1 MKTSSTIHSFVLS
14 EQEGQT
20 LLTAQ
25 EYPWSVLQVIPTT
38 PADFDRTVAALRERG
53 MVAHHDTDR
62 TFCIIHLA
70 SGDHDGQHPERH
82 ITITQDNY
90 KQVIEDLKDTMTQ
103 AAVWYET
110 NIIEPFKNDRK
121 LWHK

>member
-1 MKTSSTIHSFVLS
+1 MMNAAKTIRSFLLS
-14 EQEGQT
+14 QQEGQT

-38 PADFDRTVAALRERG
+38 PADFDRTVAALKERG

-82 ITITQDNY
+82 IAVTQDNHM
-90 KQVIEDLKDTMTQ
+90 QIVEDLKDTMAQ
-103 AAVWYET
+103 AAAWYKT
-110 NIIEPFKNDRK
+110 NIIDTAKY
-121 LWHK
+121 

>member
-1 MKTSSTIHSFVLS
+1 MLS
-14 EQEGQT
+14 EQEGHI
-20 LLTAQ
+20 LITAQ

-38 PADFDRTVAALRERG
+38 PADFDSTVAALKHRG

-82 ITITQDNY
+82 ITITQNNHM
-90 KQVIEDLKDTMTQ
+90 QIIEELKDVMAQ

-110 NIIEPFKNDRK
+110 NIIEPFKNGRK
-121 LWHK
+121 LWQK

>member
-1 MKTSSTIHSFVLS
+1 MKTSSTIHSFLLS
-14 EQEGQT
+14 EQEGHT

-38 PADFDRTVAALRERG
+38 PADFTRTVAALKERG

-82 ITITQDNY
+82 IAITQDNY
-90 KQVIEDLKDTMTQ
+90 KQIIEDLKDTMTQ

-110 NIIEPFKNDRK
+110 NIIEHFKNDRK
-121 LWHK
+121 L

>member
-1 MKTSSTIHSFVLS
+1 MKASRTIHSFLLS

-70 SGDHDGQHPERH
+70 SGDHDGKHLERH
-82 ITITQDNY
+82 ITITQDNHM
-90 KQVIEDLKDTMTQ
+90 QIVEDLKDTMAQ
-103 AAVWYET
+103 AAVWYKT
-110 NIIEPFKNDRK
+110 NIIELIKY
-121 LWHK
+121 

>member
-1 MKTSSTIHSFVLS
+1 MKTSSIIHSFLLS
-14 EQEGQT
+14 QQEGQT
-20 LLTAQ
+20 LLAAQ

-70 SGDHDGQHPERH
+70 SGDHDGKHPDRH
-82 ITITQDNY
+82 IAVTQGNY
-90 KQVIEDLKDTMTQ
+90 KQIIEELKDTMAQ
-103 AAVWYET
+103 AAVWYQT
-110 NIIEPFKNDRK
+110 NIIEPLKNDRK
-121 LWHK
+121 I

>member
-1 MKTSSTIHSFVLS
+1 MNTSRMTHSFLLS
-14 EQEGQT
+14 EHEGQT

-38 PADFDRTVAALRERG
+38 PADFDRTVAALKEWG

-82 ITITQDNY
+82 IVITQDNHR
-90 KQVIEDLKDTMTQ
+90 QIIEELKDTMAQ
-103 AAVWYET
+103 AAVWYKT
-110 NIIEPFKNDRK
+110 NIIDPVK
-121 LWHK
+121 H

>member
-1 MKTSSTIHSFVLS
+1 MKTSNKINSFLLS

-20 LLTAQ
+20 ILTAQ

-38 PADFDRTVAALRERG
+38 PADFDRTVTALKERG

-70 SGDHDGQHPERH
+70 SGDHDGKHPERH
-82 ITITQDNY
+82 IAVTQDNHM
-90 KQVIEDLKDTMTQ
+90 QIVEDLKDTMTQ
-103 AAVWYET
+103 AAVWYKT
-110 NIIEPFKNDRK
+110 VDKCAKIKNT
-121 LWHK
+121 H

>member
-1 MKTSSTIHSFVLS
+1 MMKAAKTSHSFLLS

-25 EYPWSVLQVIPTT
+25 EYPWSVLQVIATT
-38 PADFDRTVAALRERG
+38 PADFDRTVAALKERG

-82 ITITQDNY
+82 ITITQDNHM
-90 KQVIEDLKDTMTQ
+90 QIVEELKDTMAQ
-103 AAVWYET
+103 AAVWYKT
-110 NIIEPFKNDRK
+110 NIIDPIKND
-121 LWHK
+121 

>member
-1 MKTSSTIHSFVLS
+1 MKTSKTIHSFLLS

-25 EYPWSVLQVIPTT
+25 ERPWSVLQVIPTT
-38 PADFDRTVAALRERG
+38 PADFDRTVAALKERG

-70 SGDHDGQHPERH
+70 SGDHDGKHPERH
-82 ITITQDNY
+82 IAITQDNY
-90 KQVIEDLKDTMTQ
+90 KQVIEDLKDTMAQ
-103 AAVWYET
+103 AAVWYQT
-110 NIIEPFKNDRK
+110 NIIEPLKNDRK
-121 LWHK
+121 I

>member
-1 MKTSSTIHSFVLS
+1 MKTSSTIHSFLLS
-14 EQEGQT
+14 QQEGQT

-38 PADFDRTVAALRERG
+38 PADFDRTVAALKERG
-53 MVAHHDTDR
+53 MVAHHDNDR

-70 SGDHDGQHPERH
+70 SGDHDGKHSERH
-82 ITITQDNY
+82 IAITQNNY
-90 KQVIEDLKDTMTQ
+90 KQIIEELKNTMAQ

-110 NIIEPFKNDRK
+110 NIIGLLKNDRK
-121 LWHK
+121 I

>member
-1 MKTSSTIHSFVLS
+1 MKTSKIIHSFLLS

-38 PADFDRTVAALRERG
+38 PADFNRTVAALKERG
-53 MVAHHDTDR
+53 MVARHDTDR

-70 SGDHDGQHPERH
+70 SGDHDGKHPERH
-82 ITITQDNY
+82 ISITQDSY
-90 KQVIEDLKDTMTQ
+90 KQIIEELNDTMAQ
-103 AAVWYET
+103 AVVWYKT
-110 NIIEPFKNDRK
+110 NIIDQLKNERK
-121 LWHK
+121 L

>member
-1 MKTSSTIHSFVLS
+1 MKASKTIHSFLLTK
-14 EQEGQT
+14 QNGQT

-38 PADFDRTVAALRERG
+38 PADFDRTVAALKHRG

-82 ITITQDNY
+82 IAVTQDNH
-90 KQVIEDLKDTMTQ
+90 KQIIEELKDTMAQ
-103 AAVWYET
+103 AAVWYKT
-110 NIIEPFKNDRK
+110 NIIEPIKI
-121 LWHK
+121 H

>member
-1 MKTSSTIHSFVLS
+1 MKTSSTIHSFLLS

-38 PADFDRTVAALRERG
+38 PADFDRTVAVLEQRG
-53 MVAHHDTDR
+53 FVAHHDTDR
-62 TFCIIHLA
+62 TFCIIHLT

-82 ITITQDNY
+82 FSITQNNHM
-90 KQVIEDLKDTMTQ
+90 QIIEELKNVMAQ
-103 AAVWYET
+103 AAVWYESNVIQRLKT
-110 NIIEPFKNDRK
+110 Y
-121 LWHK
+121 

>member
-1 MKTSSTIHSFVLS
+1 MMKAAKTIHTFLLS

-20 LLTAQ
+20 ILAAQ

-38 PADFDRTVAALRERG
+38 PADFDRTVAALKERG

-82 ITITQDNY
+82 IAVTQGNHM
-90 KQVIEDLKDTMTQ
+90 QIVEDLKDVMAQ
-103 AAVWYET
+103 AAVWYKT
-110 NIIEPFKNDRK
+110 NIIEPTKY
-121 LWHK
+121 

>member
-1 MKTSSTIHSFVLS
+1 MMKAAKTIHSFLLS
-14 EQEGQT
+14 QQEGHT

-38 PADFDRTVAALRERG
+38 PEDFDRTVAALKQRG

-70 SGDHDGQHPERH
+70 SGDHDGQHQERH
-82 ITITQDNY
+82 IAVTQDNHMQIFEY
-90 KQVIEDLKDTMTQ
+90 LKDTMAQ
-103 AAVWYET
+103 AAVWYKT
-110 NIIEPFKNDRK
+110 VDKCAKIKNT
-121 LWHK
+121 H

>member
-1 MKTSSTIHSFVLS
+1 MKASKPIPSFLLS
-14 EQEGQT
+14 EQEGHT
-20 LLTAQ
+20 LLMAR

-38 PADFDRTVAALRERG
+38 PEDFDRTVAALKERG

-82 ITITQDNY
+82 IVINQDNH
-90 KQVIEDLKDTMTQ
+90 KQIIEELKDTMAQ
-103 AAVWYET
+103 AVAWYKT
-110 NIIEPFKNDRK
+110 NIID
-121 LWHK
+121 H